1 MCVPT
6 LRQSGYRLLCCLA
19 SLQSKIY
26 HCRSVEMLRRSMVVY
41 SGREDLDNT
50 VPPPWER
57 IRSVPASMERH
68 SQTPLVSFRPEK
80 QKGRVPDCCTS
91 STGADRKPTPP
102 RDQHVSGPQR
112 LVGGKDLVTK
122 HAGPSRGSSLRGALC
137 FFGSSHCSPDGEMFL
152 RDDKRDFFA
161 VTGLFWQDSFGGK
174 ELVEN
179 CWALRKHH

>member
-1 MCVPT
+1 MRFGLRSSLGEVQVRRPRKIIEQTIIMCVPT
-6 LRQSGYRLLCCLA
+6 LRQSSYRLLCCLA

-26 HCRSVEMLRRSMVVY
+26 HCRSVEMLQRSMVVY

-102 RDQHVSGPQR
+102 RDINTSQGLS
-112 LVGGKDLVTK
+112 
-122 HAGPSRGSSLRGALC
+122 ASS
-137 FFGSSHCSPDGEMFL
+137 
-152 RDDKRDFFA
+152 
-161 VTGLFWQDSFGGK
+161 
-174 ELVEN
+174 VE
-179 CWALRKHH
+179 KIS